1 LFKVLFGTCS
11 IMSGRQG
18 MYDHHISIFSPEGRL
33 YQVEYALQ
41 ASKTGGETAV
51 AVRGKDSVAVV
62 ISKKVPDKSMDK
74 DFVTRLYHI
83 NKNIGACMT
92 GMQGDAR
99 AIVFKAR
106 EIASKWKQDNGYDIP
121 VHHLAEKV
129 ADQGQVYTQYAY
141 GRPSGATAMFISMD
155 DERGPQLHRVE
166 PSGTAHGFKAV
177 ATGAK
182 EPEATNQL
190 EKAFK
195 VKSDPDETE
204 TIQRA
209 ISCLQITLQM
219 DFKAADIEVGVVS
232 NSKVGFVKLGAEE
245 IDHHLNA
252 IADRD

>member
-1 LFKVLFGTCS
+1 
-11 IMSGRQG
+11 MSGRQG

-41 ASKTGGETAV
+41 AAKTVGGETAV
-51 AVRGKDSVAVV
+51 GVRGKDSVAVV

-74 DFVTRLYHI
+74 DFVTRLYQI
-83 NKNIGACMT
+83 NKKIGACMT
-92 GMQGDAR
+92 GMHADSR

-106 EIASKWKQDNGYDIP
+106 EIASNFKQDNGYDIP
-121 VHHLAEKV
+121 VHYLAEKV

-141 GRPSGATAMFISMD
+141 GRPYGASALFISLD
-155 DERGPQLHRVE
+155 DERGPQLYRVE
-166 PSGTAHGFKAV
+166 PSGTSHGYKAV
-177 ATGAK
+177 AVGAK

-190 EKAFK
+190 EKAYK
-195 VKSDPDETE
+195 SKSDPDETE

-209 ISCLQITLQM
+209 IACLQVTLQM

-232 NSKVGFVKLGAEE
+232 NSRVGFVKLGAEE
-245 IDHHLNA
+245 IDVHLNA